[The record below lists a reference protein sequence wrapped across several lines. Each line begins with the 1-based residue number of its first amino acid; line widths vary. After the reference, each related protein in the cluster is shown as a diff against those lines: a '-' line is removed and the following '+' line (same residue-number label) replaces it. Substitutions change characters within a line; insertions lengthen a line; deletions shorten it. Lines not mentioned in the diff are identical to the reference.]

1 MFAAYSK
8 YRALH
13 ELMAL
18 LEVAAAN
25 AAAAEKPPLR
35 QMQQAIDALCAS
47 GAAAGDTVRIDELR
61 KSVLNLLRAIVP
73 PNAAARWRA
82 TPSPD

>member
-1 MFAAYSK
+1 MFAAYSR

-18 LEVAAAN
+18 LEIAAAY
-25 AAAAEKPPLR
+25 AAPHETLQLQ

-47 GAAAGDTVRIDELR
+47 GAAAGDTVRVDELR
-61 KSVLNLLRAIVP
+61 KSVLNRLREILPADL
-73 PNAAARWRA
+73 ARPAGPR
-82 TPSPD
+82 SG